1 MGRSLKFVA
10 PPGASRAERFGIR
23 SRSAAASHALEV
35 DLRGAIGGEV
45 RFDAASRA
53 LYATAGSNYRQVPI
67 GLVIPR
73 TLDDIVE
80 TVRVCRAHRVPLLGR
95 GGGTSLA
102 GQCCNVAVVIDC
114 SKYLNRLLG
123 LDPSART
130 ARVQPGLILDHLRT
144 PAERHGLTFAPD
156 PSTHDHCTLG
166 GMIGNNSCGV
176 HSLMGGK
183 TDENVEELDILLYD

>member
-1 MGRSLKFVA
+1 MPQPIPLPFQPTGDR
-10 PPGASRAERFGIR
+10 RTRFG
-23 SRSAAASHALEV
+23 SHAWSEQARDALARE
-35 DLRGAIGGEV
+35 LRARTSGEV

-73 TLDDIVE
+73 TIEDIVE

-114 SKYLNRLLG
+114 SKYLNRLLA
-123 LDPSART
+123 LDASARK

-144 PAERHGLTFAPD
+144 PAEGYGLTFAP
-156 PSTHDHCTLG
+156 
-166 GMIGNNSCGV
+166 
-176 HSLMGGK
+176 
-183 TDENVEELDILLYD
+183 